1 MTEEDS
7 FSESDSG
14 EESKDVIAERSPK
27 GRFFRFND
35 VLGAGA
41 YKTVYRGYDNES
53 GCEIAWSN
61 IKLGNLSKNERQRIT
76 EEIAILKKL

>member
-1 MTEEDS
+1 MK
-7 FSESDSG
+7 SESLCSDESD
-14 EESKDVIAERSPK
+14 EESKDEIAERSPK
-27 GRFFRFND
+27 GRFFRYND
-35 VLGAGA
+35 VLGCGA

-61 IKLGNLSKNERQRIT
+61 IKLGNLSKSERQRIT